1 MIRRKQQ
8 VFFFVLGAASII
20 LAILFYRFGIW
31 FWNLMSTE
39 RITDDIGIEKYPIK
53 LVYVIGKDTELDLQ
67 GGVVW
72 IGESR
77 EEARLYDMAEP
88 GYWFEVTTDADFTK
102 EGIYVVTL
110 ELATDCSFA
119 IQVIS
124 PDYVE

>member
-1 MIRRKQQ
+1 
-8 VFFFVLGAASII
+8 
-20 LAILFYRFGIW
+20 
-31 FWNLMSTE
+31 
-39 RITDDIGIEKYPIK
+39 
-53 LVYVIGKDTELDLQ
+53 
-67 GGVVW
+67 
-72 IGESR
+72 
-77 EEARLYDMAEP
+77 MAEP